1 MAFPLLWDAQLE
13 RLSNSY
19 RFIMIQAT
27 LEVLQLIS
35 LRGSFMNYYKK
46 LNEMRALL
54 LVVAFVIF
62 LLMYFWKS

>member
-1 MAFPLLWDAQLE
+1 
-13 RLSNSY
+13 
-19 RFIMIQAT
+19 
-27 LEVLQLIS
+27 
-35 LRGSFMNYYKK
+35 MNYYKK